1 MTNIFFVIYLCIL
14 CPKLRQPSLLLKQF
28 CVCWPTMKCPFCN
41 HLDNRVLDS
50 RISKEGDITRRRRE
64 CFGCAKRFTTY
75 ERIEEVLPW
84 VVKKDGR
91 REAFD
96 RLKISAGIKRACEK
110 RPISV
115 ETIDEMISEIERHCQ
130 DKGERE
136 VKSDD
141 IGNLVMKKLKA
152 LDEVAYVRFASV
164 YREFKDI
171 SEFVSELKQLK
182 DKDQGEPNTVRS
194 HHPLSNN

>member
-1 MTNIFFVIYLCIL
+1 
-14 CPKLRQPSLLLKQF
+14 
-28 CVCWPTMKCPFCN
+28 MKCPFCD
-41 HLDNRVLDS
+41 HLENRVLDS
-50 RISKEGDITRRRRE
+50 RLSREGDITRRRRE
-64 CFGCAKRFTTY
+64 CFKCEKRFTTY

-115 ETIDEMISEIERHCQ
+115 EKMDQLITEVERHFV
-130 DKGERE
+130 DKGDRE
-136 VKSDD
+136 IPSQD
-141 IGNLVMKKLKA
+141 IGKLVMKKLKA

-171 SEFVSELKQLK
+171 SEFVSELKKLKGK
-182 DKDQGEPNTVRS
+182 DKEVVVNGVTSAGAET
-194 HHPLSNN
+194 